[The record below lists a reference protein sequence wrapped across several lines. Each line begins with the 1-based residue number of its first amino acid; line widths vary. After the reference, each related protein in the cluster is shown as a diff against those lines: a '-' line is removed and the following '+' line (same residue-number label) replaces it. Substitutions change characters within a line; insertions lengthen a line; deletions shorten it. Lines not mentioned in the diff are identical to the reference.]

1 VFSKKLIKEIG
12 WVTLARV
19 LVIACQLTNIKLYT
33 NYLSIEQLGFYF
45 FLLTLSFFANALI
58 FGPVDYFQQ
67 ANLAKI
73 IKITGGVL
81 PLLKFNFK
89 LMLVYLL
96 IVLLLSIISMFVAP
110 QLSPYIILAA
120 LLAIAQYIVQAL
132 RNTLNNLEHKGMA
145 SFSLVQ
151 EAVVKILVF
160 LILVKYFV
168 PSALLLMASWLIA
181 LGVTALSLAYQ
192 ASKLGIFVTSEKYIV
207 KTNEIFHF
215 SYPISVGAVCNWVQI
230 QGYRLVLVPLG
241 FTEMVG
247 IFATL
252 SSIGSAGM
260 AAAAMIYSQTFS
272 PLIYKT
278 SGQYTA
284 KYLQRAIVL
293 IGFVLLLC
301 ILLGDFVVQI
311 ATNLKFEPY
320 WYLMIYGVLADGSN
334 LLIGALAIHIT
345 LTSSTK
351 NIMTSSVLGVITLF
365 VSFGLLFLTH
375 AITVYTIGIPLVFS
389 QFVVIAYMYWNF
401 KKCTIS

>member
-1 VFSKKLIKEIG
+1 VFARKLLKEIG

-19 LVIACQLTNIKLYT
+19 LVIACQLINIKLYT
-33 NYLSIEQLGFYF
+33 NYLSVEQLGFYF

-89 LMLVYLL
+89 LMAVYLL

-110 QLSPYIILAA
+110 QLFPYIISAA

-132 RNTLNNLEHKGMA
+132 RNTLNNLEHKGLT